1 MRRLLGLSTLL
12 ALFLAG
18 PAFAAPKDKKDKDK
32 KDEEEDY
39 SDDPMPDASSFK
51 DAGDEEE
58 EPEPAKKPV
67 EADEPEEEEPDN
79 LDFEDKGDEDIK
91 FDDDEEQQTVK
102 PREAGEDTA
111 KIYRDEQKRVSEAS
125 PDEELI
131 AWENYLKKYPKTLFR
146 ERIDTRIEELSV
158 LLFGE
163 RVPGSDRGARRE
175 DAANREL
182 NFTSPLQFASADPR
196 NRIGAS
202 VEVGIPNWA
211 APRVDAEFQLLR
223 PFSVHVGLDQQVTGL
238 GGVLGAKYA
247 FIKSARTNTVVSAGL
262 DLQLNGA
269 PTYLGLAPR
278 VNVGQKFDVMEGLFL
293 ELSLG
298 VDGELRKY
306 PAVRYFYGFSAELR
320 PNNVVHAF
328 IETSGTLK
336 YIGIDEFEAFRFQTA
351 SFGIKFVPTKGG
363 FPTILAEK
371 GGIFVKHQQKPI
383 VIVLGANIP
392 YSTRYWG
399 FYQGAITLGAEW
411 YL

>member
-1 MRRLLGLSTLL
+1 MRRLLGLTTLL
-12 ALFLAG
+12 ALFVAG
-18 PAFAAPKDKKDKDK
+18 PAFAAPKKDKDK
-32 KDEEEDY
+32 KEEEEDY
-39 SDDPMPDASSFK
+39 SDEPMPDASTFK
-51 DAGDEEE
+51 DAGEEEE
-58 EPEPAKKPV
+58 EPAPPKPAEPDA
-67 EADEPEEEEPDN
+67 PEEEEPDN
-79 LDFEDKGDEDIK
+79 LDFEDNEDGEDIK
-91 FDDDEEQQTVK
+91 FEDDEEQQSVK

-111 KIYRDEQKRVSEAS
+111 KIYRDEQKRQAEAS

-131 AWENYLKKYPKTLFR
+131 AWENYLKKYPKSLFR
-146 ERIDTRIEELSV
+146 ERVDTRIEELSV

-196 NRIGAS
+196 NRIGAN
-202 VEVGIPNWA
+202 VEIGIPNWA
-211 APRVDAEFQLLR
+211 APHVDAEFQLLR
-223 PFSVHVGLDQQVTGL
+223 PFSVHVGMEQQVSGL

-262 DLQLNGA
+262 DLQFNGA
-269 PTYLGLAPR
+269 PFYFGMAPR
-278 VNVGQKFDVMEGLFL
+278 LNVGQKLNVMEGLFL

-328 IETSGTLK
+328 VETSGTLK
-336 YIGIDEFEAFRFQTA
+336 HVGLDEFEAFRFQVA

-371 GGIFVKHQQKPI
+371 GGVFVKHQQKPI
-383 VIVLGANIP
+383 VIILGANIP
-392 YSTRYWG
+392 YSSRYWG
-399 FYQGAITLGAEW
+399 FYSGSITLGAEW